1 MTSILAKAISKRIL
15 KESVT
20 NKFGS
25 EDPYFE
31 QVPATRLDGRPT
43 GKVKKRKKALPPGIS
58 EHDGKVLTKVKRRAY
73 RLDMS
78 LFNFLGI
85 RFGWSSVLG
94 LIPAAGDALDA
105 FMALMVF
112 RTCCQVEGGLPASLK
127 FWMLINIVVD
137 FFIGLVPFLGD
148 LADAVFRA
156 NTRNATLL
164 EQHLR
169 EKGKKELRKSGLP
182 VPAVDPSSAEEYD
195 RIQREDPPGYSS
207 ESPSRHE
214 TGTSP
219 PDMIAESVVKHCGSP
234 TQPGYEITGPGVISG
249 AIQLAYPILRWVT
262 GNPTGTRVLGNNVD
276 DVEIAEPLPS
286 SWGCQAP
293 THTQR

>member
-1 MTSILAKAISKRIL
+1 MASILAKTISKRIL

-94 LIPAAGDALDA
+94 LIPAAGDSLDA

-112 RTCCQVEGGLPASLK
+112 RTCCQVEGGLPNSLK
-127 FWMLINIVVD
+127 FWMLMNIVVD
-137 FFIGLVPFLGD
+137 FFIGLVPILGD
-148 LADAVFRA
+148 LADALFRA
-156 NTRNATLL
+156 NTRNAMLL
-164 EQHLR
+164 EKHLR
-169 EKGKKELRKSGLP
+169 EKGQKELRKSGLP
-182 VPAVDPSSAEEYD
+182 IPTVDPSSPEEFD
-195 RIQREDPPGYSS
+195 RVQREDPPAYDSDSVTRNG
-207 ESPSRHE
+207 ETPAAPGPSR
-214 TGTSP
+214 P
-219 PDMIAESVVKHCGSP
+219 QMA
-234 TQPGYEITGPGVISG
+234 
-249 AIQLAYPILRWVT
+249 
-262 GNPTGTRVLGNNVD
+262 RVRDAGFARLFGNNPPRPHDLEMGRD
-276 DVEIAEPLPS
+276 DAHRGKPSNSRPVESLRQKR
-286 SWGCQAP
+286 GG
-293 THTQR
+293 RR